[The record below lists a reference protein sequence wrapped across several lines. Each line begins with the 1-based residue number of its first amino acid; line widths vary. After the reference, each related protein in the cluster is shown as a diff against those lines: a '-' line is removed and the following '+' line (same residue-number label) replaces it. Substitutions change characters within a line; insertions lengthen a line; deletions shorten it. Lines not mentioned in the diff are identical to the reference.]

1 MFLIKNLAK
10 KIVAKILC
18 LEARLIIKRYQPKV
32 VGVTGSVGKTSTKDA
47 IAKVLAVKYQ
57 VRKSEK
63 SYNSEFGLPLTIIG
77 AKSAWNSS
85 LGWLEIIARGL
96 WVAISGQKYP
106 EWLVLE
112 VGADRPG
119 DIKNV
124 VKWLPID
131 IGVLTRLPAVPV
143 HIEFFKNKHQYLEEK
158 ISLVKSLTEAG
169 WAILNFDDPV
179 IKDLID
185 KLKARVISYG
195 HTSEAKILISNE
207 QLYYDNDQLA
217 GLNFKLDY
225 VGDSLPVRL
234 SGIIGRHQIGA
245 ATAAFAVGVTQGINL
260 VEIVEAL
267 SGVDFPPGRL
277 RVLTGIKNTILLD
290 DTYNASPTAMQAG
303 LESLAEIGTIGRK
316 VAVLADMMELGEHTV
331 EEHRKIGSQVAGI
344 VNELILV
351 GLRSRFIA
359 EGAIEAGMDKKK
371 IHQFDEAVEAGKYL
385 QKIIA
390 KGDIIYFK
398 GSQSMRMEKAVEE
411 VMAEP
416 EKKEKLL
423 VRQEKEWLG
432 R

>member
-158 ISLVKSLTEAG
+158 TSLVKSLTEAG

-179 IKDLID
+179 IKDLTD

-245 ATAAFAVGVTQGINL
+245 AT
-260 VEIVEAL
+260 
-267 SGVDFPPGRL
+267 
-277 RVLTGIKNTILLD
+277 
-290 DTYNASPTAMQAG
+290 
-303 LESLAEIGTIGRK
+303 
-316 VAVLADMMELGEHTV
+316 
-331 EEHRKIGSQVAGI
+331 
-344 VNELILV
+344 
-351 GLRSRFIA
+351 
-359 EGAIEAGMDKKK
+359 
-371 IHQFDEAVEAGKYL
+371 
-385 QKIIA
+385 
-390 KGDIIYFK
+390 
-398 GSQSMRMEKAVEE
+398 
-411 VMAEP
+411 
-416 EKKEKLL
+416 
-423 VRQEKEWLG
+423 
-432 R
+432 